1 MPARAIHASVAP
13 LAALRVALLAA
24 LLGACTGTSADS
36 VPTADVTRG
45 TLAVVLGVP
54 GELEAVKSENVS
66 APNIRGGLKITT
78 LAEEGTRVKAGDL
91 LVEFDPSDLMKEM
104 EQAVSRLRIAQTKIA
119 QKQAQ
124 QTVKFASARN
134 DIVTAGL
141 DKERAELR
149 VTESETVPRVERES
163 ARLDVEESRLAVGR
177 SEAALQSTELEA
189 AAELEL
195 LRLEEAE
202 AQAKVDQIE
211 RQLDKLVIRATGD
224 GIVLLT
230 EDWRGG
236 TLSKSS
242 VGDSV
247 WPGNAIME
255 LPDLAAMRVEAWV
268 HEVDATQVAVGQR
281 VNVVVDARPE
291 TPLQG
296 TVERV
301 SDLAVKRN
309 EASEVKHLELTIA
322 LPPTDA
328 ALKPGMTVRAE
339 IQVAD
344 VPDVLLVP
352 RESVFY
358 DGAEAVVYRSGLS
371 GWKRVPV
378 KLGRTNDSHVV
389 VTEGLEAG
397 DRVALVDPAS
407 LDGGTRAGG
416 AAPMPTQA
424 SAPPAAAAVS
434 PAP

>member
-1 MPARAIHASVAP
+1 MPARATFNF
-13 LAALRVALLAA
+13 LALLT
-24 LLGACTGTSADS
+24 ACTGTATSS
-36 VPTADVTRG
+36 VPTADVSLG
-45 TLAVVLGVP
+45 TLSVVLGVP

-91 LVEFDPSDLMKEM
+91 LVEFDPSDSVKEM
-104 EQAVSRLRIAQTKIA
+104 EQAVSRLKIAQTKIA

-134 DIVTAGL
+134 DIVNAGL
-141 DKERAELR
+141 AKERAELR
-149 VTESETVPRVERES
+149 LTDSETVPRVERES
-163 ARLDVEESRLAVGR
+163 ARLDVEGSRLAVGR
-177 SEAALQSTELEA
+177 SEAALRSTELEA

-211 RQLDKLVIRATGD
+211 RQLGKLVIRATGD

-236 TLSKSS
+236 KVSKSS

-247 WPGNAIME
+247 WPGNSIME

-268 HEVDATQVAVGQR
+268 HEVDATQVAVGQS
-281 VNVVVDARPE
+281 VNVVVDARPDA
-291 TPLQG
+291 PLLG

-309 EASEVKHLELTIA
+309 EASEVKHLEVTIA

-339 IQVAD
+339 IRVAD

-352 RESVFY
+352 REAVFY
-358 DGAEAVVYRSGLS
+358 DGAEAIVYRSGLS

-378 KLGRTNDSHVV
+378 ELGRTNDSHVV
-389 VTEGLEAG
+389 VTAGLDAG

-407 LDGGTRAGG
+407 LESGERPGG
-416 AAPMPTQA
+416 AAPMP
-424 SAPPAAAAVS
+424 APPAAVIAA
-434 PAP
+434 P